1 MPSTNWS
8 PNGSAE
14 APIKGTSQ
22 ADHVFKHEP
31 NAMEC
36 FLLIAFLA
44 YNIFHAFWALSLK
57 PQVKRGTTQSFWATL
72 IAAEL
77 HGRAI
82 PGFLSP

>member
-1 MPSTNWS
+1 
-8 PNGSAE
+8 
-14 APIKGTSQ
+14 
-22 ADHVFKHEP
+22 
-31 NAMEC
+31 MEC